1 MIRSC
6 KLSLKFTNKDK
17 LCNLRLFL
25 KEYRRFVHEL
35 IDVLWENDK
44 HTKFVSKDVLE
55 GIPTWLSARAKQCAG
70 KQAVAIIR
78 GTLKKYEQ
86 RMYVRDKLRSEGKC
100 TKHLDKFVRPSKPTV
115 DNVPAE
121 LDERFV
127 DVNDSRVDGFNLWAK
142 FGSFGNRISVL
153 VPLKKTRVYNRWC
166 ELRNGVRK
174 RSCRLDDN
182 TMTLYFECE
191 PKRNVNSGTVG
202 CDIGIT
208 SCLSLSNGVQ
218 IKSCKHGHTLSSIQS
233 KLSARTKGSRG
244 FRRAQTHRTNFVNW
258 CVNQL
263 NEHNV
268 KTLVVEDLKNLR
280 KGKNTGRFLS
290 HFTYAELLRKLEL
303 FCEDNDVR
311 LTRVN
316 PAYTSQKCSRC
327 GEVKAQSRN
336 GEHFRCVSCGYT
348 MNADVNAAVNILTS
362 L

>member
-6 KLSLKFTNKDK
+6 KLSLKFTNKEK
-17 LCNLRLFL
+17 LRNLRMFL
-25 KEYRRFVHEL
+25 AEYRRVMGEL
-35 IDVLWENDK
+35 IDVLWDNDK
-44 HTKFVSKDVLE
+44 HPKFVSMGAFD
-55 GIPTWLSARAKQCAG
+55 GITTWLTARAKQCVG
-70 KQAVAIIR
+70 KQAIAIIR
-78 GTLKKYEQ
+78 GTLKKHQQ
-86 RMYVRDKLRSEGKC
+86 RMYVRDRLRSEGKC
-100 TKHLDKFVRPSKPTV
+100 TKHLDKFIRPSKPIL

-127 DVNDSRVDGFNLWAK
+127 EVNDSRVDGFNLWAK
-142 FGSFGNRISVL
+142 FGSFGNRISVM
-153 VPLKKTRVYNRWC
+153 VPLKKTMIYNRWC
-166 ELRNGVRK
+166 ELRHGVRK
-174 RSCRLDDN
+174 HGCRLDDN
-182 TMTLYFECE
+182 TMTLCFECE
-191 PKRNVNSGTVG
+191 PRHNTSKRTIG

-218 IKSCKHGHTLSSIQS
+218 IKSCKHGHTLSSIQGQ
-233 KLSARTKGSRG
+233 LSLRTKGSRG
-244 FRRAQTHRTNFVNW
+244 FRRAQTHRTNFINW

-263 NEHNV
+263 RTQNV
-268 KTLVVEDLKNLR
+268 GSLVIEDIRDLR

-290 HFTYAELLRKLEL
+290 HFTYAKLLRKLEL

-336 GEHFRCVSCGYT
+336 GERFCCVSCGYM
-348 MNADVNAAVNILTS
+348 MNADVNAAMNILTS